1 MVTTLI
7 WENCRIYADVIQIEE
22 IMNKLIQMHP
32 LLPVAGQDMGHLCC
46 GWVPNKADI
55 MGLTDSAVF
64 TPLLFCNPRTRLG
77 GLVVDQNVEYAS
89 CRNLESQFN
98 S

>member
-1 MVTTLI
+1 
-7 WENCRIYADVIQIEE
+7 
-22 IMNKLIQMHP
+22 MNVSQMKMHP
-32 LLPVAGQDMGHLCC
+32 LYSDIAGQDMGHLCC

>member
-1 MVTTLI
+1 MFRNSCMVTTCI
-7 WENCRIYADVIQIEE
+7 WENCRIYECYPDEE
-22 IMNKLIQMHP
+22 MYP
-32 LLPVAGQDMGHLCC
+32 LLPVVCQDMGHLCC
-46 GWVPNKADI
+46 GWGPNKADI

-89 CRNLESQFN
+89 CRNLESQYN